1 MKNVIKKNISII
13 AAALCMF
20 SLFGCE
26 QAKSNENVAT
36 LEKFDENIVDLG
48 AWTAYWQIDV
58 SDEIKELDSKLT
70 SMSYFEAY
78 FDGNNNIVIP
88 DELQD
93 YYDETKGAA
102 YEKYIT
108 IVNDK
113 VISEDNTSLK
123 DVELLSQLLKDEK
136 SVDKHINDII
146 DIAKQYNFNGIE
158 IDYEQIKDDMSLW
171 ESFIDFSKKLYKKTE
186 EENLKLRIV
195 LEPSIPYKKLNFIEG
210 PEYVMMCY
218 NLHGSGSEPGEKAN
232 PDFIQKVIDDTKNV
246 PGSKKYA
253 VATGGIDWEKGQK
266 GVSIDE
272 KKAEELLVEFNA
284 NATRDKKSGCLVF
297 EYTDQNK
304 KKHEVWYADKF
315 TLNEWM
321 KVIYK
326 NGYTAS
332 LWKLGGNSL

>member
-1 MKNVIKKNISII
+1 MKNVIKKNVAII

-20 SLFGCE
+20 SLSGCE
-26 QAKSNENVAT
+26 NVKNNEKTAT

-48 AWTAYWQIDV
+48 AWTAYWQLDV
-58 SDEIKELDSKLT
+58 SDEIEELNSKLT

-78 FDGNNNIVIP
+78 FDRNNNIVIP
-88 DELQD
+88 DELKN
-93 YYDETKGAA
+93 YYDETKDAA

-113 VISEDNTSLK
+113 VISKDNISLK
-123 DVELLSQLLKDEK
+123 DIELLRRLLKDEK
-136 SVDKHINDII
+136 FEDKHINDII
-146 DIAKQYNFNGIE
+146 DTAKQYNFNGIE

-171 ESFIDFSKKLYKKTE
+171 QSFIDFSEKLYKKTE

-195 LEPSIPYKKLNFIEG
+195 LEPSIPYEKLNFIEG
-210 PEYVMMCY
+210 PEYVIMCY
-218 NLHGSGSEPGEKAN
+218 NLHGSQSEPGEKAN
-232 PDFIQKVIDDTKNV
+232 PDFIQKVINDTKNV
-246 PGSKKYA
+246 PGDKKYA
-253 VATGGIDWEKGQK
+253 VATGGFDWQKGQK

-272 KKAEELLVEFNA
+272 KKARELLIEFNA
-284 NATRDKKSGCLVF
+284 SAIRDEKSHCLVF

-304 KKHEVWYADKF
+304 NKHEVWYADRF